1 MKIKRYV
8 VRDMQEALKKI
19 KAELGP
25 EALIIETRRARRR
38 GLLGWFLPRQLEVTA
53 AVDQVQ
59 PAARE
64 LPAVAAAGGAGE
76 RVPVRPR
83 PGPAEQHTPGRVT
96 AAERGRI
103 YPVARPEEA
112 TAAGQSEAVLR
123 RELAEVKALLRRM
136 MMRQEAAS
144 AEEAFFLK
152 WRQVLLDLDIGEGL
166 ADMLVEE
173 LRGRNDL
180 LQSGREEAV
189 PVLLTGR
196 VARLL
201 EPLYR
206 EVTPGRVMAF
216 VGPTGVGK
224 TTTLAKLAAQLTLFH
239 MKRVALV
246 TIDTYRIGAVEQLRT
261 YAEIIGVPLDVVMS
275 PAELEQV
282 LRRHGNK
289 DYVLIDSAGRPFW
302 NAAQVAELQSFLDL
316 VPEPRDVFLVLASNT
331 KARDMARAAEEFARV
346 RFNKLIFTK
355 IDETETLGS
364 ILNIVHR
371 WQMPVTYVTDGQNV
385 PDDIDQVYPKKLAKL
400 IFRGVDRHAGSGP

>member
-1 MKIKRYV
+1 
-8 VRDMQEALKKI
+8 MQEALKKI
-19 KAELGP
+19 KAEMGP
-25 EALIIETRRARRR
+25 EALIIEARRTRRR

-59 PAARE
+59 QAARE
-64 LPAVAAAGGAGE
+64 LPAVAAAGGVSE

-83 PGPAEQHTPGRVT
+83 PGPAEHPGPGVP
-96 AAERGRI
+96 APERGRI
-103 YPVARPEEA
+103 HPVGRTEDA
-112 TAAGQSEAVLR
+112 TAAGQGEAVLR

-136 MMRQEAAS
+136 MMRQEMANP
-144 AEEAFFLK
+144 EEAFFFK
-152 WRQVLLDLDIGEGL
+152 WRQVLLDLDIGESL
-166 ADMLVEE
+166 AEMLVEE

-180 LQSGREEAV
+180 RESGREEAV
-189 PVLLTGR
+189 PVILQSR
-196 VARLL
+196 VARLV

-216 VGPTGVGK
+216 VGPTGMGK

-261 YAEIIGVPLDVVMS
+261 YAEIIGVPLDVVMT

-302 NAAQVAELQSFLDL
+302 NAAQVAELQNFLDL
-316 VPEPRDVFLVLASNT
+316 VPEPRDIFLVLASNT
-331 KARDMARAAEEFARV
+331 KARDLARAAEEFARV

-385 PDDIDQVYPKKLAKL
+385 PDDIDRVYPKKLAKL
-400 IFRGVDRHAGSGP
+400 IFRGVDRYAGSGP